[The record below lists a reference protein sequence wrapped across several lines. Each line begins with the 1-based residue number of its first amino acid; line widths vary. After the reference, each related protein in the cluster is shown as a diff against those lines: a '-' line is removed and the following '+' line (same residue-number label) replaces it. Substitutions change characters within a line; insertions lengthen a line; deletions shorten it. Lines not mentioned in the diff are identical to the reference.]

1 MLPGGS
7 SAQNVEA
14 RDRQIVRCVSV
25 SSHLRAAT
33 SPCAASALSR
43 PHRRATR
50 SVSTRPNAPRP
61 LSGVGPSE
69 HPNEDEADCEGAED
83 DQHKPERTG
92 HVGPRIG
99 RSGRGVPSPLGT
111 SGTWLTPRAHSIRS
125 TAAGWSDERGWTAR
139 ACARKLTVE
148 EFQAGGYRVRA
159 IRNGGITGEVSG
171 PEPDTLLDDQ
181 RLDDSRRRSCV
192 VAHDVGVAVPVTIGS
207 ADRGSR
213 SVRSRSFLCRA
224 PDAMET
230 RLLGSR
236 RECRHAEVRTGVLV
250 S

>member
-83 DQHKPERTG
+83 DQHKSERTG
-92 HVGPRIG
+92 HVGLRIG

-111 SGTWLTPRAHSIRS
+111 SGPGSHPAPIRS
-125 TAAGWSDERGWTAR
+125 GRLPPGGRTSEAGQLGLAR
-139 ACARKLTVE
+139 ENSRW
-148 EFQAGGYRVRA
+148 R
-159 IRNGGITGEVSG
+159 S
-171 PEPDTLLDDQ
+171 
-181 RLDDSRRRSCV
+181 SRRVAIGYERSAT
-192 VAHDVGVAVPVTIGS
+192 VASPATCRVPSPTRCWMTS
-207 ADRGSR
+207 ALMTPGGGPAS
-213 SVRSRSFLCRA
+213 
-224 PDAMET
+224 
-230 RLLGSR
+230 
-236 RECRHAEVRTGVLV
+236 
-250 S
+250 